1 MSEHTPAKYKV
12 EIHFNKNRT
21 TAGPNTAAVTVFES
35 GARLN
40 GEGDEL
46 VYICNQRD
54 KGLALGMQDG
64 KKYDRSVVRGYH
76 GCGGIILGA
85 QIRGGVALCIKCE
98 SALSSEEL
106 TSTLLVHLTTK
117 RLAALVTD
125 LFRKLD
131 SNADIYVKYHPT
143 DIRSQALSAPGDLD
157 KGRMQRGLTIYPLR
171 NIIRDTVGGASVER
185 RFEALFSA

>member
-1 MSEHTPAKYKV
+1 VSEHVPAKYKI

-54 KGLALGMQDG
+54 KGLALGVQDG
-64 KKYDRSVVRGYH
+64 KKYDRNVIRGYH
-76 GCGGIILGA
+76 GCGGVIPGA
-85 QIRGGVALCIKCE
+85 QIRGGVALCVKCE
-98 SALSSEEL
+98 SAMSSEEL

-125 LFRKLD
+125 IFRKLD

-143 DIRSQALSAPGDLD
+143 DIRSQALNDAGGLD
-157 KGRMQRGLTIYPLR
+157 KGRMQRGLTIYPLN
-171 NIIRDTVGGASVER
+171 NIIRDTAAGSAVER

>member
-1 MSEHTPAKYKV
+1 MSKHTPAKYKI

-46 VYICNQRD
+46 VYICTAKDR
-54 KGLALGMQDG
+54 GLALNMPGVL
-64 KKYDRSVVRGYH
+64 DRPVVQGSG
-76 GCGGIILGA
+76 GCGGVIPGENL
-85 QIRGGVALCIKCE
+85 RGGVAVCPHCSSTI
-98 SALSSEEL
+98 SSEAL

-117 RLAALVTD
+117 KLALLVTD
-125 LFRKLD
+125 LFRKLSSD
-131 SNADIYVKYHPT
+131 ADVYIKYHPT
-143 DIRSQALSAPGDLD
+143 DIRSKALNNPHELD
-157 KGRMQRGLTIYPLR
+157 KSRMSRGLTIYPIY
-171 NIIRDTVGGASVER
+171 NIIKDTAGGASVEG